1 MSQFR
6 IKGIDYADEDLQHG
20 LGIGSGRGRPKGS
33 KNGQVMPGAAY
44 MKNYKI
50 VGEKAEGTDN
60 LPGAKNTSRKLVGP
74 VNPNLQRDYQR
85 TTSQRSQTR
94 RQASSNDSRLANGA
108 RMVRSNSNR
117 LGTRPTQSVTT
128 EVPTTNATD
137 NRAER
142 TPSENVSAGRDF
154 VQQMMRNV
162 RIVKSNSNQQGKLV
176 PQPEVTTKDDAP
188 GTSKDRREFVDEVL
202 NNAPDN
208 IDTLRQRF
216 LGPVGATDPNQ
227 PGNTNPNS
235 GGSGKTN
242 QNGNTPQKDQTPPA
256 SNQQGQGQTP
266 PASNQQ
272 GQGQTPPAQ
281 QRQETPEQ
289 KSFWDNVGGWFAQA
303 GKDIGNT
310 VVGALNTA
318 GGAVSDAANWVG
330 NRLKEGGEWAL
341 ASMGDVGEWVGDRAK
356 DLDAWWNGR
365 DIEVNDNGRERQ
377 EHQTGAR
384 EAIENWWNGRDTVN
398 IQDGTYRRNHE
409 AGARENIGNALNA
422 VGQWI
427 GNAAGDVGRTV
438 GGAANTAGQWVGN
451 AAGDVGRA
459 VGNAANAAG
468 QWIGNAAGDVGR
480 TVGGAANAAGQWAGD
495 RARDVRNFVYGV
507 QPGSADAAPYWDL
520 RTGEYVVPTITPG
533 LGVRIGNTV
542 NDAWNGVTGA
552 VNDAGQ
558 WVNNNVVTPVS
569 NAAKGV
575 GTFVRD
581 TADNVGQAVNNAGQA
596 IGNFAS
602 DAADAISATPGAA
615 AGLSRAIASG
625 VPAEDANRLTNN
637 YVNGQIT
644 REEYE
649 DAIDR
654 LINESGPWGSSK
666 PKGIGQT
673 VSDAFN
679 DAGRAIGDAATNA
692 WNGAV
697 DAANNAG
704 RAIGNFAGNAGQTVT
719 NAYNQVTGNTMEN
732 ADNATARALNA
743 GIPADYV
750 GQLRDQLTLGL
761 INPAQYVQQINN
773 LLGNPNMTDPNRR

>member
-6 IKGIDYADEDLQHG
+6 IKGIDYTDEDLQHG
-20 LGIGSGRGRPKGS
+20 LGIGGGRGRPKGS

-50 VGEKAEGTDN
+50 VGEKAEETDN
-60 LPGAKNTSRKLVGP
+60 LPGAKNTNRKLVGP

-137 NRAER
+137 NRVER

-162 RIVKSNSNQQGKLV
+162 RTVKSNSNQQGKLV

-208 IDTLRQRF
+208 IDTRRQRF
-216 LGPVGATDPNQ
+216 LGPVGTTDPNQ
-227 PGNTNPNS
+227 PGNTNPNR
-235 GGSGKTN
+235 GGSSNTN
-242 QNGNTPQKDQTPPA
+242 QNRNNSGNGNTPQQDQTTPAGNQQGQTTPA
-256 SNQQGQGQTP
+256 SNQRGLGQTP
-266 PASNQQ
+266 PAGNQQ

-289 KSFWDNVGGWFAQA
+289 KSFWDSVGGWFAQA

-310 VVGALNTA
+310 VVSALNTA

-330 NRLKEGGEWAL
+330 DRLREGGEWAL

-384 EAIENWWNGRDTVN
+384 EAIENWWNGRDTVG
-398 IQDGTYRRNHE
+398 IQDGVYRRNHE

-438 GGAANTAGQWVGN
+438 GGAAN
-451 AAGDVGRA
+451 
-459 VGNAANAAG
+459 AAG
-468 QWIGNAAGDVGR
+468 QWIGNAAGDVSR

-495 RARDVRNFVYGV
+495 RARDVRTFVNGV

-520 RTGEYVVPTITPG
+520 RTGEYVVPTIAPG
-533 LGVRIGNTV
+533 LGERIRNAAG
-542 NDAWNGVTGA
+542 DAWNSTS
-552 VNDAGQ
+552 D
-558 WVNNNVVTPVS
+558 WVGNNIVTPVS
-569 NAAKGV
+569 NAANGV
-575 GTFVRD
+575 GNFVRD
-581 TADNVGQAVNNAGQA
+581 TASNVGQAVNNAGQA
-596 IGNFAS
+596 IGDFAGN
-602 DAADAISATPGAA
+602 AADAVVATPGAA
-615 AGLSRAIASG
+615 AGLTRALTSG
-625 VPAEDANRLTNN
+625 VPSEYASRLMNN
-637 YVNGQIT
+637 YINGQIT

-679 DAGRAIGDAATNA
+679 DAGRAIGNAATNA

-697 DAANNAG
+697 DAANTVG
-704 RAIGNFAGNAGQTVT
+704 QGVSDLAGNAGQTVA

>member
-117 LGTRPTQSVTT
+117 LGTRPAQSVTT

-137 NRAER
+137 NRVER

-162 RIVKSNSNQQGKLV
+162 RTVKSNSNQQGKLV
-176 PQPEVTTKDDAP
+176 PQPEATTKDNAP

-208 IDTLRQRF
+208 IDTRRQRF
-216 LGPVGATDPNQ
+216 LGPVGTTDPNQ
-227 PGNTNPNS
+227 PGNTNPNR
-235 GGSGKTN
+235 GGSGNTN
-242 QNGNTPQKDQTPPA
+242 QNRNNSGNGNTPQQDQTTPAGNQQSQTTPASNQRGLGQTPPA
-256 SNQQGQGQTP
+256 GNQQGQGQTP
-266 PASNQQ
+266 S
-272 GQGQTPPAQ
+272 AQ

-289 KSFWDNVGGWFAQA
+289 KSFWDSVGGWFAQA

-310 VVGALNTA
+310 VVSALNTA

-330 NRLKEGGEWAL
+330 DRLREGGEWAL

-356 DLDAWWNGR
+356 DLDTWWNGR
-365 DIEVNDNGRERQ
+365 DIEVNDNGRTRQ
-377 EHQTGAR
+377 THQTGAR
-384 EAIENWWNGRDTVN
+384 EAIEDWWNGRDTVG
-398 IQDGTYRRNHE
+398 IQDGVYRRNHE

-438 GGAANTAGQWVGN
+438 GDAANT
-451 AAGDVGRA
+451 
-459 VGNAANAAG
+459 AG

-480 TVGGAANAAGQWAGD
+480 TVGNAANAAGQWVGNAAGD
-495 RARDVRNFVYGV
+495 VGRTVGNAANGLADNVLGSYQIVGTDENGNPIYGNQRKGGFVNRTINSANQAMQDARNFVTGV
-507 QPGSADAAPYWDL
+507 EPGSPEAAPYFDL
-520 RTGEYVVPTITPG
+520 RTRQWVDPVQPS
-533 LGVRIGNTV
+533 LGTRIGTAA

-552 VNDAGQ
+552 ANDAGQ
-558 WVNNNVVTPVS
+558 WVNNNVVAPVS
-569 NAAKGV
+569 NAANGV
-575 GTFVRD
+575 GNFVRD
-581 TADNVGQAVNNAGQA
+581 TANNAGQVVNDWWNGTDQRFLGIPIGHTPGARENIGNSVNQAIQTVSDAANNAGRA
-596 IGNFAS
+596 IGNFTS
-602 DAADAISATPGAA
+602 DAADAINATPGAA
-615 AGLSRAIASG
+615 IGLSRAIASG
-625 VPAEDANRLTNN
+625 VPAEYASRLTNN

-649 DAIDR
+649 EAIDR
-654 LINESGPWGSSK
+654 LINESGPWG
-666 PKGIGQT
+666 P
-673 VSDAFN
+673 
-679 DAGRAIGDAATNA
+679 
-692 WNGAV
+692 
-697 DAANNAG
+697 
-704 RAIGNFAGNAGQTVT
+704 
-719 NAYNQVTGNTMEN
+719 
-732 ADNATARALNA
+732 
-743 GIPADYV
+743 
-750 GQLRDQLTLGL
+750 
-761 INPAQYVQQINN
+761 
-773 LLGNPNMTDPNRR
+773 